1 MRRQRFAALATVV
14 AGVALAIVALVSACG
29 DAVVGGTCASGY
41 VVCGGSC
48 MPAAACV
55 DAHGSVGDGSVGD
68 GSGDGSGDDSR
79 GDGRA
84 DSRGDGESDA
94 PETDGTLPDGAIC
107 PPPPFDTA
115 AHCGACDVSCSGATP
130 VCKPGP
136 TAGSYQCASPCAP
149 GQLYC
154 SGLCFDPDIDPSN
167 CGGCGVYCPTG
178 LCNGGKCR
186 GAIPGHAVTIG
197 HDFLGVGTSASVAKV
212 LVNAAFL
219 PSHNP
224 VRILGYQEFANPVA
238 VASVKAILDAGAA
251 ASGRTY
257 TLSASTTQAE
267 LLQRISID
275 TYDLVLVYDQPK
287 APAGAL
293 QGVGLAMAPDFTSF
307 SETGGVIVAL
317 DGGGGVGEMPTFLR
331 TTGLL
336 DASAHTG
343 VTSLEL
349 NVVAP
354 ADAIGIGVLSPYQ
367 APSTSVSFTLVAAPT
382 ATQVTVVR
390 EPKSGE
396 PVVVHRVIIK
406 M

>member
-1 MRRQRFAALATVV
+1 VRRERLATTI
-14 AGVALAIVALVSACG
+14 AGATIAIVALVSACG
-29 DAVVGGTCASGY
+29 DAVVDGACAPGYALCDGRCLTAASCADARADGTVSDASGD
-41 VVCGGSC
+41 
-48 MPAAACV
+48 AA
-55 DAHGSVGDGSVGD
+55 
-68 GSGDGSGDDSR
+68 GDDSR
-79 GDGRA
+79 GDG
-84 DSRGDGESDA
+84 DGGGDGRSDVV
-94 PETDGTLPDGAIC
+94 ETDGTLPDGAIC

-115 AHCGACDVSCSGATP
+115 THCGSCDISCSGSTP
-130 VCKPGP
+130 ICKPG
-136 TAGSYQCASPCAP
+136 TAPGVYQCASPCAP
-149 GQLYC
+149 GLLYC
-154 SGLCFDPDIDPSN
+154 GGVCIDPDIDSSN
-167 CGGCGVYCPTG
+167 CGGCGVFCPTG

-224 VRILGYQEFANPVA
+224 VRILGYQEFANQVEVGA
-238 VASVKAILDAGAA
+238 VKAILDAGAA

-257 TLSASTTQAE
+257 TLTASATQGD

-275 TYDLVLVYDQPK
+275 AFDLVLVYDQPK
-287 APAGAL
+287 APSGAL
-293 QGVGLAMAPDFTSF
+293 QGVGSAMAPDFASF
-307 SETGGVIVAL
+307 SETGGVIVTL
-317 DGGGGVGEMPTFLR
+317 DGGGGVGEMPRFLNAA
-331 TTGLL
+331 GLL

-349 NVVAP
+349 NLVAP

-367 APSTSVSFTLVAAPT
+367 APSSSVSFTLVGAPS
-382 ATQVTVVR
+382 ALQVTVVR

-396 PVVVHRVIIK
+396 PVVVHRVVIK

>member
-1 MRRQRFAALATVV
+1 MRRQRLA
-14 AGVALAIVALVSACG
+14 AGVTGAAFAIAALVSACG
-29 DAVVGGTCASGY
+29 DAVVDGACAPGY
-41 VVCGGSC
+41 AICDGRCLPV
-48 MPAAACV
+48 AACG
-55 DAHGSVGDGSVGD
+55 DAHGDGSVGD
-68 GSGDGSGDDSR
+68 GSGDDGSGDDARSD
-79 GDGRA
+79 GPSDGR
-84 DSRGDGESDA
+84 SDA
-94 PETDGTLPDGAIC
+94 AETDGTLPDGAIC
-107 PPPPFDTA
+107 PPPPFDNA
-115 AHCGACDVSCSGATP
+115 AHCGSCDITCSGSTP
-130 VCKPGP
+130 LCKPAAAPG
-136 TAGSYQCASPCAP
+136 TYQCASPCAA

-154 SGLCFDPDIDPSN
+154 AGVCIDPDIDPSN
-167 CGGCGVYCPTG
+167 CGGCGVFCPTG

-197 HDFLGVGTSASVAKV
+197 HDFLGVGTSASVAKI

-224 VRILGYQEFANPVA
+224 VRILGYQEFANPVE
-238 VASVKAILDAGAA
+238 VASVRAILDAGAA

-257 TLSASTTQAE
+257 TLSASATQSD

-275 TYDLVLVYDQPK
+275 TFDLVLVYDQPK
-287 APAGAL
+287 APSGVL
-293 QGVGLAMAPDFTSF
+293 QGAGSAMAPDFVSF

-317 DGGGGVGEMPTFLR
+317 DGGGGVGEMPRFLNAA
-331 TTGLL
+331 GLL

-349 NVVAP
+349 NLVAP

-367 APSTSVSFTLVAAPT
+367 APSTSVSFTLVGAPS

-396 PVVVHRVIIK
+396 PVVVHRVVIK